1 MPQSISDYLRSV
13 RQMVEEAEHSTDVRV
28 KVAAL
33 RILERQAMTI
43 RELEC
48 DHWAE
53 SGMLLNRLKTRTA
66 PI

>member
-53 SGMLLNRLKTRTA
+53 SECS
-66 PI
+66 

>member
-1 MPQSISDYLRSV
+1 
-13 RQMVEEAEHSTDVRV
+13 MVKEAEHSTDVRV
-28 KVAAL
+28 KVTAL

-53 SGMLLNRLKTRTA
+53 SVWLLNRS
-66 PI
+66 